1 MANPQHA
8 RELNARSISVFI
20 RCRACGTQNCFE
32 DIPPRRAD
40 LGMFRGSEN
49 PVKCKG
55 CHADMDTMLAFCGER
70 VGLEIVR
77 HPDPD
82 H

>member
-8 RELNARSISVFI
+8 REQDARSISVFI
-20 RCRACGTQNCFE
+20 RCRACDTQNCFE
-32 DIPPRRAD
+32 EIAPHRVD
-40 LGMFRGSEN
+40 LAMFRGSEN

-70 VGLEIVR
+70 VGSEIVR
-77 HPDPD
+77 CSDPE

>member
-1 MANPQHA
+1 MANAQRA
-8 RELNARSISVFI
+8 RELNARSYSVFI
-20 RCRACGTQNCFE
+20 RCRACDTQNCFAE
-32 DIPPRRAD
+32 IAPRRVD

-55 CHADMDTMLAFCGER
+55 CHADMDTMLAYVGER
-70 VGLEIVR
+70 VGLKIER
-77 HPDPD
+77 RPDPD